1 MTKAHDPIADLII
14 DGLGGTGPVADLCR
28 CSFAAVS
35 QWRINGIP
43 RSRIQF
49 LRLARQK
56 FKWSQIPDDYPTRE
70 VKVDIADRMQSSDDA
85 QPPVGGTVRK
95 TKESKRK
102 L

>member
-14 DGLGGTGPVADLCR
+14 DGLGGTGPVAELCQ

-35 QWRINGIP
+35 QWRTNGIP
-43 RSRIQF
+43 RPRIQF
-49 LRLARQK
+49 LRIARPK
-56 FKWSQIPDDYPTRE
+56 FDWSQVPDDYPPRE
-70 VKVDIADRMQSSDDA
+70 TKPDIVEAIKASDDT

-95 TKESKRK
+95 TKEARMT